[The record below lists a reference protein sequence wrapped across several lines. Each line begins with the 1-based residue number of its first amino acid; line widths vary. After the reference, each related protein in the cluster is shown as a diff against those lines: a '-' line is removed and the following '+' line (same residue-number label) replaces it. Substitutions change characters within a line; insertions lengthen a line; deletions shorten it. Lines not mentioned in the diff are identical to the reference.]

1 MGLMNEWPS
10 ITRRTLLAGAAAT
23 GAVAAARPAR
33 AQSAS
38 MVTVGFLGTSSD
50 VPLLVADKLGYFKD
64 VGLTAKFTVFDGA
77 TRMVA
82 PLGTEQLDVGG
93 GSPSVGLYNAISSN
107 IDLRMVA
114 DKASVPPGYGFGPLM
129 VRKDLVTSGRYKSPR
144 DLKGMK
150 VAESTQGSMLA
161 PALARLLATVGLSYN
176 DVEHVYLGFPAQ
188 VAAFSNGAIDASLL
202 AEPLATLA
210 EHQGVAVRVLSN
222 DKWYPYQ
229 QQSVLMYGSSLL
241 RKRRDVA
248 NAFMLAY
255 VRGLRFFNDALVGGH
270 IRGRTAPEILD
281 ILVASTPIKDK
292 TIYQQMVSNAVDPN
306 GRLNIVSLAEDLEFF
321 KKQGLVL
328 DPTMTVARAV
338 DTSFVDAAVRKLPPY
353 VPHRT

>member
-1 MGLMNEWPS
+1 MTIS
-10 ITRRTLLAGAAAT
+10 RRSMLAGT
-23 GAVAAARPAR
+23 GAAVVATATNAWPAF
-33 AQSAS
+33 AQSAVS
-38 MVTVGFLGTSSD
+38 TISIGFLGTSSD
-50 VPLLVADKLGYFKD
+50 IPLLLADKLGYFKD
-64 VGLTAKFTVFDGA
+64 MGIAVKFQTFDGA

-129 VRKDLVTSGRYKSPR
+129 VRTDLVKSGKYKSPR

-150 VAESTQGSMLA
+150 IAESTQGSMLA
-161 PALARLLATVGLSYN
+161 PAIARLLATVGLKYD
-176 DVEHVYLGFPAQ
+176 DVQHVYLGFPAQ

-202 AEPLATLA
+202 AEPSATLA
-210 EHQGVAVRVLSN
+210 EHQGLAVRVLSN

-248 NAFMLAY
+248 EAFMLAY
-255 VRGLRFFNDALVGGH
+255 VRGIRFFNGSLIGGH
-270 IRGRTAPEILD
+270 IKGRTAGVVLD
-281 ILVASTPIKDK
+281 TLVEKTPIKDK
-292 TIYQQMVSNAVDPN
+292 AIYQEMVSNAVDPN
-306 GRLNIVSLAEDLEFF
+306 GRMNIVSLADDLEFF
-321 KKQGLVL
+321 KKQGLVT
-328 DPTMTVARAV
+328 DATMTIARAT
-338 DTSFVDAAVRKLPPY
+338 DTSFVDEAVRKLPPY
-353 VPHRT
+353 KPNK

>member
-1 MGLMNEWPS
+1 MDASTSL
-10 ITRRTLLAGAAAT
+10 TRRTLLAGAAA
-23 GAVAAARPAR
+23 GAGMLAARPVF

-38 MVTVGFLGTSSD
+38 TVSIGFLGTSSD
-50 VPLLVADKLGYFKD
+50 IPLLVADKLGYFTD
-64 VGLTAKFTVFDGA
+64 AGITAKFITFDGA

-161 PALARLLATVGLSYN
+161 PALARLLATVGLGYN
-176 DVEHVYLGFPAQ
+176 DVEHVYLAFPQ
-188 VAAFSNGAIDASLL
+188 QIAAFSNGAIDASLL
-202 AEPLATLA
+202 AEPSATLA
-210 EHQGVAVRVLSN
+210 EHQGLAVRVLSN

-229 QQSVLMYGSSLL
+229 QQSVLMYGSSFL
-241 RKRRDVA
+241 RKRRDLA
-248 NAFMLAY
+248 SAFMLAY
-255 VRGLRFFNDALVGGH
+255 IRGIRYFNDALVGGH

-306 GRLNIVSLAEDLEFF
+306 GRMNIVSLADDLEFF
-321 KKQGLVL
+321 KKQGLVT

-353 VPHRT
+353 VPHRTA

>member
-1 MGLMNEWPS
+1 MNEPTP
-10 ITRRTLLAGAAAT
+10 ITRRSILAGVAAA
-23 GAVAAARPAR
+23 AAALAARPAG
-33 AQSAS
+33 AQNAS
-38 MVTVGFLGTSSD
+38 TVTVGFLGTSSD

-64 VGLTAKFTVFDGA
+64 AGITAKFTIFDGA

-93 GSPSVGLYNAISSN
+93 GSPSAGLYNAISSN

-129 VRKDLVTSGRYKSPR
+129 VRTDLVKSGKYKTPR

-176 DVEHVYLGFPAQ
+176 DIEHVYLGFPAQ
-188 VAAFSNGAIDASLL
+188 VAAFTNGAIDASLL
-202 AEPLATLA
+202 AEPSATLA
-210 EHQGVAVRVLSN
+210 EYQGIAVRVLSN

-229 QQSVLMYGSSLL
+229 QQSVLMYGSSFL

-248 NAFMLAY
+248 NAFMIAY
-255 VRGLRFFNDALVGGH
+255 IRGVRFFNDALLGGH
-270 IRGRTAPEILD
+270 IRGRTAPTILD
-281 ILVASTPIKDK
+281 ILVESTPIKDK
-292 TIYQQMVSNAVDPN
+292 TIYQQMISNAVDPN
-306 GRLNIVSLAEDLEFF
+306 GRMNGASLAADLEFF
-321 KKQGLVL
+321 KKQGLVT
-328 DPTMTVARAV
+328 DQTMTVARAV
-338 DTSFVDAAVRKLPPY
+338 DTSFVEAAVRTLPPY
-353 VPHRT
+353 KPHRT

>member
-1 MGLMNEWPS
+1 MNDFTP
-10 ITRRTLLAGAAAT
+10 IARRTMLAGTAAA
-23 GAVAAARPAR
+23 AAALAARPTY

-38 MVTVGFLGTSSD
+38 TVTVGFLGTSSD

-64 VGLTAKFTVFDGA
+64 AGIAANFTVFDGA

-129 VRKDLVTSGRYKSPR
+129 VRTDLVKSGKYKTPR

-161 PALARLLATVGLSYN
+161 PALARLLATVGLGYN

-202 AEPLATLA
+202 AEPSATLA
-210 EHQGVAVRVLSN
+210 EYQGIAVRVLSN

-255 VRGLRFFNDALVGGH
+255 IRGVRFFNDALVGGH
-270 IRGRTAPEILD
+270 IRGRTAPTILD

-292 TIYQQMVSNAVDPN
+292 HIYQQMISNAVDPN
-306 GRLNIVSLAEDLEFF
+306 GRMNVTSLADDLEFF
-321 KKQGLVL
+321 KKQGLIT
-328 DPTMTVARAV
+328 DPRMTVARAV
-338 DTSFVDAAVRKLPPY
+338 DTTFVDTAVRTLPRY
-353 VPHRT
+353 QPHRT

>member
-1 MGLMNEWPS
+1 MLA
-10 ITRRTLLAGAAAT
+10 AGAAA
-23 GAVAAARPAR
+23 AATLVPCAIQ

-38 MVTVGFLGTSSD
+38 TVTVGFLGTSSD

-64 VGLTAKFTVFDGA
+64 AGLTAKFTTFDGA

-161 PALARLLATVGLSYN
+161 PALARLLGTVGLKYD
-176 DVEHVYLGFPAQ
+176 DVQHVFLGFPAQ

-202 AEPLATLA
+202 AEPSATLA
-210 EHQGVAVRVLSN
+210 EHQGLAVRVLSN

-248 NAFMLAY
+248 AAFMIAY
-255 VRGLRFFNDALVGGH
+255 IRGVRFFNDALVGGH
-270 IRGRTAPEILD
+270 IKGRTAPTILD
-281 ILVASTPIKDK
+281 ILVEATPIKDRK
-292 TIYQQMVSNAVDPN
+292 IYQEMVSNAVDPN
-306 GRLNIVSLAEDLEFF
+306 GHLNVVSLSDDLEFF
-321 KKQGLVL
+321 KKQGANGVT

-338 DTSFVDAAVRKLPPY
+338 DTTFVEAAVRKLPPY

>member
-1 MGLMNEWPS
+1 MSES
-10 ITRRTLLAGAAAT
+10 TTISRRSVIAGAGAALAAT
-23 GAVAAARPAR
+23 AANAWPAY
-33 AQSAS
+33 AQAAS
-38 MVTVGFLGTSSD
+38 NVSIGFLGTSSD
-50 VPLLVADKLGYFKD
+50 IPLLLADKLGYFKD
-64 VGLTAKFTVFDGA
+64 VGIVVKFQTFDGA

-129 VRKDLVTSGRYKSPR
+129 VRTELVKNGKYKSPK

-161 PALARLLATVGLSYN
+161 PALARLLGTVGLKYS
-176 DVEHVYLGFPAQ
+176 DIEHVYLAFPAQ

-202 AEPLATLA
+202 AEPSATLA
-210 EHQGVAVRVLSN
+210 ERQGLAVRVLSN

-229 QQSVLMYGSSLL
+229 QQSVLMYGASLL

-248 NAFMLAY
+248 QQFMLAY
-255 VRGLRFFNDALVGGH
+255 VRALRVFNDSLVAGH
-270 IRGRTAPEILD
+270 IKGRTADIVLD
-281 ILVASTPIKDK
+281 TLVEKTAIKDRK
-292 TIYQQMVSNAVDPN
+292 IYQDMVSNAVNPN
-306 GRLNIVSLAEDLEFF
+306 GRMNIVSLADDLEFF
-321 KKQGLVL
+321 KKQGLVT
-328 DPTMTVARAV
+328 DATMTIARATE
-338 DTSFVDAAVRKLPPY
+338 TSFVDDAVRKLGPY
-353 VPHRT
+353 TPHVR

>member
-1 MGLMNEWPS
+1 MRNS
-10 ITRRTLLAGAAAT
+10 ITRLDMLAGAAA
-23 GAVAAARPAR
+23 AAAVVASIPVS

-38 MVTVGFLGTSSD
+38 TVTVGFLGTSSD

-64 VGLTAKFTVFDGA
+64 VGITAKFTTFDGA

-129 VRKDLVTSGRYKSPR
+129 VRTELVKSGRYKSPR

-161 PALARLLATVGLSYN
+161 PALARLLGTVGLKYD
-176 DVEHVYLGFPAQ
+176 DVQHIFLGFPAQ

-202 AEPLATLA
+202 AEPSATLA
-210 EHQGVAVRVLSN
+210 EHQGLAVRVLSN

-229 QQSVLMYGSSLL
+229 QQSVLMYGASLL

-248 NAFMLAY
+248 AAFMTAY
-255 VRGLRFFNDALVGGH
+255 IRGVRFFNDALVGGH
-270 IRGRTAPEILD
+270 IRGRTASTILD
-281 ILVASTPIKDK
+281 ILTESTPIKDRV
-292 TIYQQMVSNAVDPN
+292 IYEQMVSNAVDPN
-306 GRLNIVSLAEDLEFF
+306 GRMNIVSLADDLEFF
-321 KKQGLVL
+321 KKQGLVT

-338 DTSFVDAAVRKLPPY
+338 DTSFVDAVVRKLPPY
-353 VPHRT
+353 QPHRRA

>member
-1 MGLMNEWPS
+1 MSES
-10 ITRRTLLAGAAAT
+10 TITRRALLAGSAAA
-23 GAVAAARPAR
+23 ASVLAARPVR

-38 MVTVGFLGTSSD
+38 AVSIGFLGTSSD

-64 VGLTAKFTVFDGA
+64 VGVAAKFTIFDGA

-129 VRKDLVTSGRYKSPR
+129 VRKDLVTSGKYKSPR

-161 PALARLLATVGLSYN
+161 PALARLLATVGLRYN
-176 DVEHVYLGFPAQ
+176 DVEHVYLAFPAQ
-188 VAAFSNGAIDASLL
+188 VAAFSNGAIDASLM

-210 EHQGVAVRVLSN
+210 ERQGVAVRVLSN

-229 QQSVLMYGSSLL
+229 QQSVLMYGASFL

-248 NAFMLAY
+248 SAFMVAY
-255 VRGLRFFNDALVGGH
+255 VRGLRFFNDALIGGH
-270 IRGRTAPEILD
+270 IRGRTAPTVLD
-281 ILVASTPIKDK
+281 ILVEATRIKDK

-306 GRLNIVSLAEDLEFF
+306 GRMNIVSLADDLEFF
-321 KKQGLVL
+321 KEQGLVT
-328 DPTMTVARAV
+328 DQTMTVARAV

-353 VPHRT
+353 KPHRT

>member
-1 MGLMNEWPS
+1 MNDS
-10 ITRRTLLAGAAAT
+10 LKVSRRSLLAGASA
-23 GAVAAARPAR
+23 AVAASATHMWPAY
-33 AQSAS
+33 AQGAANVSI
-38 MVTVGFLGTSSD
+38 GFLGTSSD
-50 VPLLVADKLGYFKD
+50 IPLLIADKLGYFKD
-64 VGLTAKFTVFDGA
+64 AGIVVKFQTFDGA

-129 VRKDLVTSGRYKSPR
+129 VRTDLVKSGKYKSPR

-161 PALARLLATVGLSYN
+161 PALARLLGTVGLKYS
-176 DVEHVYLGFPAQ
+176 DVEHVFLGFPAQ

-202 AEPLATLA
+202 AEPSATLA
-210 EHQGVAVRVLSN
+210 ERQGLAVRVLSN

-248 NAFMLAY
+248 ASFMTAY
-255 VRGLRFFNDALVGGH
+255 VRALRYFNDSLVGGH
-270 IRGRTAPEILD
+270 IKGRTAGVILD
-281 ILVASTPIKDK
+281 TLVERTPIKDK
-292 TIYQQMVSNAVDPN
+292 KIYQEMVSNAVDPN
-306 GRLNIVSLAEDLEFF
+306 GRMNIVSLADDLEFF
-321 KKQGLVL
+321 KKQGLVI
-328 DPTMTVARAV
+328 DATMTVARSV
-338 DTSFVDAAVRKLPPY
+338 DTSFVDEVVRKLPPY
-353 VPHRT
+353 KPNR

>member
-1 MGLMNEWPS
+1 VK
-10 ITRRTLLAGAAAT
+10 RRDVLAAG
-23 GAVAAARPAR
+23 VAAAAALVPCSIR

-38 MVTVGFLGTSSD
+38 TVTVGFLGTSSD
-50 VPLLVADKLGYFKD
+50 VPLLVADKLGYFKEL
-64 VGLTAKFTVFDGA
+64 GITAKFTVFDGA

-129 VRKDLVTSGRYKSPR
+129 VRKELVTSGRYKSPR

-161 PALARLLATVGLSYN
+161 PALARLLGTVGLKYD
-176 DVEHVYLGFPAQ
+176 DVQHAFLGFPAQ

-202 AEPLATLA
+202 AEPSATLA
-210 EHQGVAVRVLSN
+210 ERQGLAVRVLSN

-248 NAFMLAY
+248 EAFMIAY
-255 VRGLRFFNDALVGGH
+255 IRGVHFFNDALLDGH
-270 IRGRTAPEILD
+270 IKGRTAPTVLD
-281 ILVASTPIKDK
+281 ILTESTPIKDR
-292 TIYQQMVSNAVDPN
+292 TIYQAMVSNAVDPN
-306 GRLNIVSLAEDLEFF
+306 GHLNVVSLSDDLEFF
-321 KKQGLVL
+321 KKQGANGVT

-338 DTSFVDAAVRKLPPY
+338 DTSFVEAAVRKLPPY
-353 VPHRT
+353 QPHRT

>member
-1 MGLMNEWPS
+1 MDESTS
-10 ITRRTLLAGAAAT
+10 ITRRGLLAGAAAAA
-23 GAVAAARPAR
+23 GALASRPVL

-38 MVTVGFLGTSSD
+38 TVTIGFLGTSSD

-64 VGLTAKFTVFDGA
+64 MGITAKFTIFDGA

-93 GSPSVGLYNAISSN
+93 GSPSAGLYNAISSN

-161 PALARLLATVGLSYN
+161 PALARLLATVGLGYN
-176 DVEHVYLGFPAQ
+176 DVEHVYLAFPAQ

-202 AEPLATLA
+202 AEPSATLA
-210 EHQGVAVRVLSN
+210 ERQGLAVRVLSN

-248 NAFMLAY
+248 SAFMLAY
-255 VRGLRFFNDALVGGH
+255 VRGIRFFNDALIGGH
-270 IRGRTAPEILD
+270 IRGRTANQVLD
-281 ILVASTPIKDK
+281 ILTESTPIKDR

-306 GRLNIVSLAEDLEFF
+306 GRMNIVSLADDLEFF
-321 KKQGLVL
+321 KKQGLVT
-328 DPTMTVARAV
+328 DATMTVARAV

-353 VPHRT
+353 QPHRT

>member
-1 MGLMNEWPS
+1 MNESTS
-10 ITRRTLLAGAAAT
+10 ITRRAIVAGIAAAS
-23 GAVAAARPAR
+23 GALAARPAG

-38 MVTVGFLGTSSD
+38 SVTVGFLGTSSD

-64 VGLTAKFTVFDGA
+64 AGISAKFTVFDGA
-77 TRMVA
+77 SRMVA

-129 VRKDLVTSGRYKSPR
+129 VRTDLVTSGKYKSPR

-202 AEPLATLA
+202 AEPSATLA
-210 EHQGVAVRVLSN
+210 EYQRLAVRVLSN

-229 QQSVLMYGSSLL
+229 EQSVLMYGSSFL

-255 VRGLRFFNDALVGGH
+255 IRGVRFFNDALSGGH
-270 IRGRTAPEILD
+270 IRGRNAATVID
-281 ILVASTPIKDK
+281 ILVEATPIKDK
-292 TIYQQMVSNAVDPN
+292 TIFQQMISNAVDPN
-306 GRLNIVSLAEDLEFF
+306 GHMNMVSLADDLAFF
-321 KKQGLVL
+321 KKQGLVT
-328 DPTMTVARAV
+328 DPAMTVARAV
-338 DTSFVDAAVRKLPPY
+338 DTSFVEAAVRTLPPY
-353 VPHRT
+353 QPRR

>member
-1 MGLMNEWPS
+1 MDATSL
-10 ITRRTLLAGAAAT
+10 TRRDLVAGIAIAAT
-23 GAVAAARPAR
+23 ALAARPAS

-38 MVTVGFLGTSSD
+38 LVTVGFLGTSSD

-64 VGLTAKFTVFDGA
+64 MGITAKFTVFDGA

-82 PLGTEQLDVGG
+82 PLGTDQLDVGG

-150 VAESTQGSMLA
+150 IAESTQGSMLA
-161 PALARLLATVGLSYN
+161 PALARLLGTVGLKYD
-176 DVEHVYLGFPAQ
+176 DVQHVFLGFPAQ

-202 AEPLATLA
+202 AEPSATLA
-210 EHQGVAVRVLSN
+210 ERQGLAVRVLSN

-241 RKRRDVA
+241 RKRREVA
-248 NAFMLAY
+248 NAFMVAY
-255 VRGLRFFNDALVGGH
+255 IRGVRFFNDALVGGH
-270 IRGRTAPEILD
+270 IKGRTAPTILD
-281 ILVASTPIKDK
+281 VLTTSTPIKDRA
-292 TIYQQMVSNAVDPN
+292 IYQEMVSNAVDPN
-306 GRLNIVSLAEDLEFF
+306 GHLNVVSLADDLEFF
-321 KKQGLVL
+321 KKQGANGVT

-338 DTSFVDAAVRKLPPY
+338 DTSFVEAAVRKLPPY
-353 VPHRT
+353 QPHRT

>member
-1 MGLMNEWPS
+1 MEDSTS
-10 ITRRTLLAGAAAT
+10 ITRRGILAG
-23 GAVAAARPAR
+23 VAAAAAALASRPAG
-33 AQSAS
+33 AQTAS
-38 MVTVGFLGTSSD
+38 TVTVGFLGTSSD

-64 VGLTAKFTVFDGA
+64 MGIAAKFTVFDGA

-129 VRKDLVTSGRYKSPR
+129 VRTDLVKSGKYKSPR

-161 PALARLLATVGLSYN
+161 PALARLLATVGLRYD
-176 DVEHVYLGFPAQ
+176 DVQHVFLGFPAQ

-202 AEPLATLA
+202 AEPSATLA
-210 EHQGVAVRVLSN
+210 EHQGLAVRVLSN

-270 IRGRTAPEILD
+270 IKGRTSSTILD
-281 ILVASTPIKDK
+281 ILTEATPIKDR
-292 TIYQQMVSNAVDPN
+292 TIYEQMVSNAVDPN
-306 GRLNIVSLAEDLEFF
+306 GRMNIVSLADDLEFF
-321 KKQGLVL
+321 KKQGLVT
-328 DPTMTVARAV
+328 DATMTVARAV

-353 VPHRT
+353 QPHRT

>member
-1 MGLMNEWPS
+1 MDESPS
-10 ITRRTLLAGAAAT
+10 ITRRSVLAGAAAT
-23 GAVAAARPAR
+23 AAAVISSRPVG

-38 MVTVGFLGTSSD
+38 TVTVGFLGTSSD
-50 VPLLVADKLGYFKD
+50 VPLLVADQLGYFKD
-64 VGLTAKFTVFDGA
+64 VGISAKFTIFDGA

-129 VRKDLVTSGRYKSPR
+129 VRTDLVKSGKYKSPR

-150 VAESTQGSMLA
+150 VAESTKGSMLA
-161 PALARLLATVGLSYN
+161 PAIARLLATVGLHYD
-176 DVEHVYLGFPAQ
+176 DVQHVFLGFPAQ

-202 AEPLATLA
+202 AEPSATLA
-210 EHQGVAVRVLSN
+210 EHQGLAVRVLSN

-241 RKRRDVA
+241 RKRQDVA
-248 NAFMLAY
+248 AAFMIAY
-255 VRGLRFFNDALVGGH
+255 IRGVRFFNDALVGGH
-270 IRGRTAPEILD
+270 IRGRTASTILD
-281 ILVASTPIKDK
+281 ILTEKTAIKDR

-306 GRLNIVSLAEDLEFF
+306 GRLNIVRLADDLEFF
-321 KKQGLVL
+321 KQQGDVT
-328 DPTMTVARAV
+328 DATMTVARAV
-338 DTSFVDAAVRKLPPY
+338 DTTFVDAAVRKLPPY
-353 VPHRT
+353 KPHRT

>member
-1 MGLMNEWPS
+1 MTASPLIS
-10 ITRRTLLAGAAAT
+10 RRNVLSGAAAA
-23 GAVAAARPAR
+23 AVAGVLPRTAF
-33 AQSAS
+33 AQDAS
-38 MVTVGFLGTSSD
+38 HVTVGFLGTSSD
-50 VPLLVADKLGYFKD
+50 VPLLVADKLGYFKEAGIT
-64 VGLTAKFTVFDGA
+64 VTFQVFDGA

-129 VRKDLVTSGRYKSPR
+129 VRTELVKTGKYKSPR

-161 PALARLLATVGLSYN
+161 PALARLLATVGLKYE
-176 DVEHVYLGFPAQ
+176 DVQHVYLGFPAQ

-202 AEPLATLA
+202 AEPSATLA
-210 EHQGVAVRVLSN
+210 EHEGLAVRVLSN

-241 RKRRDVA
+241 RKRRDVGF
-248 NAFMLAY
+248 AFMIAY
-255 VRGLRFFNDALVGGH
+255 VRALRFFNDALVGGH
-270 IRGRTAPEILD
+270 IKGRTAPVILET
-281 ILVASTPIKDK
+281 LVEKTPIKDK
-292 TIYQQMVSNAVDPN
+292 AIYQAMVSNAVDPN
-306 GRLNIVSLAEDLEFF
+306 GRMNIVSLADDLEFF
-321 KKQGLVL
+321 KQQGLVT
-328 DPTMTVARAV
+328 DATMTVARAV

-353 VPHRT
+353 HPEKT